1 MIALARACPWGTP
14 GGSAAT
20 AWPWEEV
27 LKVVPSADGGDNIAR
42 SSEANLR
49 DVKLVRAPPVEL
61 LIVQN
66 YIEQ

>member
-1 MIALARACPWGTP
+1 MVP
-14 GGSAAT
+14 T
-20 AWPWEEV
+20 ADRGN
-27 LKVVPSADGGDNIAR
+27 SIAR
-42 SSEANLR
+42 SSQANLR